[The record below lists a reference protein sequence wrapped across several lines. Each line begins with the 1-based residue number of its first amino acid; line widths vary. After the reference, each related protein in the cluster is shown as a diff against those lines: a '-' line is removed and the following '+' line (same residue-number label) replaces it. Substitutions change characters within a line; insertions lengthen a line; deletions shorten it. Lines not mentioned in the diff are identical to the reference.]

1 MESDNKRSE
10 KWILVKGFL
19 KTLRPQIA
27 LFVLH
32 SMIFGVVY
40 FLTNQE
46 SRIFWTAFQITFA
59 LFMLSI
65 AIQAYFYKKKV
76 ERAKRIE
83 QEHEKQTA
91 PNEFISQLYEANY
104 FALIDQMRSKKRK
117 DMEKQ
122 SDLMD
127 YFSLWIHQI
136 KTPVSAMSLILQS
149 QKEKTAAHK
158 KLEQELIYLN
168 DYIHLALNYLK
179 LEETGKEIEIESV
192 DVDNILKTVVKKYA
206 ILFIYNKIKL
216 DFESTGLVVQSDRKW
231 IEVLIEQLL
240 SNSLKYTKQGTIRL
254 YSRGGQQLIIE
265 DTGSGISPSDL
276 PKIFEKGY
284 TGLNGRLHE
293 KSTGI
298 GLFISRKITHRLNIS
313 LNIESEL
320 NVGTKAIIDF
330 SSEDAVLF
338 D

>member
-1 MESDNKRSE
+1 M
-10 KWILVKGFL
+10 
-19 KTLRPQIA
+19 
-27 LFVLH
+27 
-32 SMIFGVVY
+32 
-40 FLTNQE
+40 
-46 SRIFWTAFQITFA
+46 
-59 LFMLSI
+59 
-65 AIQAYFYKKKV
+65 
-76 ERAKRIE
+76 
-83 QEHEKQTA
+83 
-91 PNEFISQLYEANY
+91 
-104 FALIDQMRSKKRK
+104 
-117 DMEKQ
+117 
-122 SDLMD
+122 
-127 YFSLWIHQI
+127 
-136 KTPVSAMSLILQS
+136 
-149 QKEKTAAHK
+149 
-158 KLEQELIYLN
+158 
-168 DYIHLALNYLK
+168 
-179 LEETGKEIEIESV
+179 
-192 DVDNILKTVVKKYA
+192 
-206 ILFIYNKIKL
+206 
-216 DFESTGLVVQSDRKW
+216 QSDRKW

-254 YSRGGQQLIIE
+254 YSRGEQQLIIE

>member
-83 QEHEKQTA
+83 HEHEKQTA

-254 YSRGGQQLIIE
+254 YSRGEQQLIIE
-265 DTGSGISPSDL
+265 DTGSGISTSDL

>member
-65 AIQAYFYKKKV
+65 AIQAYFYMKKV

-216 DFESTGLVVQSDRKW
+216 DFEPTGLVVQSDRKW